1 MNVLPAPAGRPL
13 GLPRLTGWQLFVF
26 ALVVAL
32 GSEYWDKN
40 PLHLPNGIAIPWP
53 RFLLAM
59 AITPLAIGAGV
70 WRWSALLALPREM
83 RPLLIFY
90 AGCGLS
96 IVGLLLHPLA
106 PDGVIQFFRTF
117 VHLSLYVLLVYV
129 VVKHVTWERLELL
142 VGAYY
147 LLGIVGATI
156 ALLQF
161 VNGAFGLLPWMSAFH
176 FRSANYEVGAGLTMG
191 FRASSIF
198 GEPSWAA
205 RYYVHWIAIACG
217 YWAFT
222 RRPRHLAA
230 LVLFL
235 LAFYVANS
243 LLGYVLLGVF
253 VVAFLLTQMWKRNM
267 FSLSPRRKAALVALA
282 YVGLLAWLLGFEM
295 PLPELFDRSVRRVG
309 LVAQGGG
316 GSGNRWDSIFA
327 GLEVWRRAP
336 AFGVGLGN
344 IDGHIVQFYKDK
356 AYIFRSYFGSDSL
369 YVQILAETGVIGLV
383 TFLYFWTRLMFFRVP
398 ASFSAARFGAGAGQ
412 AYSWLRFLQLD
423 ALAQMAG
430 MLNYSDYLSP
440 HMWTVVAMLLAC
452 GAVVRREAQLTE
464 PEQTPAL
471 LPRLKTA
478 PAG

>member
-1 MNVLPAPAGRPL
+1 MKVLPAPAGRPL
-13 GLPRLTGWQLFVF
+13 ALPRLTGWQLFVF
-26 ALVVAL
+26 VLVVAL
-32 GSEYWDKN
+32 GTEYWDKN
-40 PLHLPNGIAIPWP
+40 PWHLPNGLTVPWP
-53 RFLLAM
+53 RFILAM
-59 AITPLAIGAGV
+59 AIAPLALV
-70 WRWSALLALPREM
+70 WRWSALLTLPRET
-83 RPLLIFY
+83 RPLLVFY
-90 AGCGLS
+90 AGCAVS

-106 PDGVIQFFRTF
+106 PDGITQFIRTF
-117 VHLSLYVLLVYV
+117 VHLSLYVLLVFV
-129 VVKHVTWERLELL
+129 IVKHATWERVRLL

-147 LLGIVGATI
+147 VLGIAAAII

-161 VNGAFGLLPWMSAFH
+161 TSGAFGLFPWMSAFH
-176 FRSANYEVGAGLTMG
+176 FRSANYDVGAGLTMG

-230 LVLFL
+230 VALFL
-235 LAFYVANS
+235 AAFYVANS

-253 VVAFLLTQMWKRNM
+253 VLAFLLIQMWRRNM
-267 FSLSPRRKAALVALA
+267 FSLSPRRKAALVGFA
-282 YVGLLAWLLGFEM
+282 YVGLLAWLLGFEL
-295 PLPELFDRSVRRVG
+295 PLPDLFDRSVRRVG
-309 LVAQGGG
+309 LVVQGGG

-336 AFGVGLGN
+336 TFGVGLGN
-344 IDGHIVQFYKDK
+344 IDGHIVQFYTDK

-369 YVQILAETGVIGLV
+369 YVQILAETGIVGLAA
-383 TFLYFWTRLMFFRVP
+383 FLYLWGRLLIFRMP
-398 ASFSAARFGAGAGQ
+398 ASFSAAQFRTGAGQ
-412 AYSWLRFLQLD
+412 AYGWLRFLQLD

-452 GAVVRREAQLTE
+452 QAVVRREAQVAERDHL
-464 PEQTPAL
+464 PAF
-471 LPRLKTA
+471 LPPLNTA

>member
-1 MNVLPAPAGRPL
+1 MSWLPAPAARPL
-13 GLPRLTGWQLFVF
+13 TLPRVTGWQLFVF
-26 ALVVAL
+26 LLIVAL

-40 PLHLPNGIAIPWP
+40 PLRLPNGIAVPWP
-53 RFLLAM
+53 RFILAM
-59 AITPLAIGAGV
+59 AIAPLAIGASLG
-70 WRWSALLALPREM
+70 RWSAVLSLPREM
-83 RPLLIFY
+83 RSLLVFY

-106 PDGVIQFFRTF
+106 PDGVTQFIRTF
-117 VHLSLYVLLVYV
+117 AHLSLYVMLVYV
-129 VVKHVTWERLELL
+129 VVKHITWDRLRLL
-142 VGAYY
+142 IGAYY
-147 LLGIVGATI
+147 ILGIAAALL

-161 VNGAFGLLPWMSAFH
+161 ANGALGLLPWMSAFH

-217 YWAFT
+217 YWSFT
-222 RRPRHLAA
+222 GRRRHLAA
-230 LVLFL
+230 VVLFL

-253 VVAFLLTQMWKRNM
+253 ALGLLVTQMWRRNM
-267 FSLSPRRKAALVALA
+267 FSLSPGKKTALAALA
-282 YVGLLAWLLGFEM
+282 YLALLAWLLGFEP

-309 LVAQGGG
+309 LVVQGGG

-336 AFGVGLGN
+336 VFGVGLGN
-344 IDGHIVQFYKDK
+344 IDGHIVQFYTDK

-369 YVQILAETGVIGLV
+369 YVQVLAETGVIGLV
-383 TFLYFWTRLMFFRVP
+383 TFLYFWCRLLVFRVP
-398 ASFSAARFGAGAGQ
+398 PTFPAAQ
-412 AYSWLRFLQLD
+412 AYAWLRFLQLD

-452 GAVVRREAQLTE
+452 CAVVRRDGQLTE
-464 PEQTPAL
+464 PEQASVM
-471 LPRLKTA
+471 LPRLKPA
-478 PAG
+478 PTG